1 MNIGML
7 WFDNDAKADLATKVE
22 RAATYY
28 QQKYGKFPTICFVHP
43 SMAPAP
49 PVKEDG
55 DGTAESPEEEEAIK
69 AGDIEVRTNRSVLP
83 NHLWIGVNGVNGQAT
98 Q

>member
-7 WFDNDAKADLATKVE
+7 WFDNDAKADLTTKVE
-22 RAATYY
+22 RAAVYY
-28 QQKYGKFPTICFVHP
+28 QQKYGRFPTICFVHP
-43 SMAPAP
+43 SMAPARP
-49 PVKEDG
+49 AQNG
-55 DGTAESPEEEEAIK
+55 DAGPADSPEEQALK